1 MEFMSRDIRS
11 LNFICHGDHTDLVLF
26 DQEWSPLRLNEYLD
40 NILMD
45 QSLSINITAPV
56 ITRRDNLEI
65 QDTVA
70 LIERQIKEKA
80 MKPEIEVKIPK
91 QSSFAEFEEPPVDYQ
106 TKRGRT
112 VQKPKK
118 YGK

>member
-1 MEFMSRDIRS
+1 MNEFLDDI
-11 LNFICHGDHTDLVLF
+11 LK
-26 DQEWSPLRLNEYLD
+26 
-40 NILMD
+40 D

-70 LIERQIKEKA
+70 LIERQIQEKA

-91 QSSFAEFEEPPVDYQ
+91 QPAFAEFEEQPIDYQ
-106 TKRGRT
+106 T
-112 VQKPKK
+112 
-118 YGK
+118 